1 MEYVENINVA
11 VVLQQLQSYKAEK
24 EKLTQ
29 KLSQLN
35 DEVENSKRGIHSYDG
50 AIQALNA
57 LLQTAESK
65 EIDVPELEEN

>member
-35 DEVENSKRGIHSYDG
+35 DEVEQSKRGIHSYDG
-50 AIQALNA
+50 AIQALDA

>member
-29 KLSQLN
+29 NLSQLN

-50 AIQALNA
+50 AIQALDA

>member
-11 VVLQQLQSYKAEK
+11 VILQQLQSYKAEK

-35 DEVENSKRGIHSYDG
+35 DEVEQSKRGIHSYDG
-50 AIQALNA
+50 AIQALDA

>member
-35 DEVENSKRGIHSYDG
+35 DEAEQSKRGIHSYDG
-50 AIQALNA
+50 AIQALDA

>member
-50 AIQALNA
+50 AIQALDA